1 MCLYFNYFV
10 PLALS
15 MKKISK
21 ISVLLLVAF
30 ALVSVQLI
38 VNNFIATSTGSEIR
52 LNWRVDSELEL
63 QNFELS
69 RKSPSDQA
77 YFKIATITP
86 NGTGEYQYIDAL
98 NGKQLSMS
106 ATNGYSYKLVART
119 SNNAY
124 TYYASTGGATAVQ
137 RSWGS
142 IKSMFK

>member
-1 MCLYFNYFV
+1 
-10 PLALS
+10 

-77 YFKIATITP
+77 YFK
-86 NGTGEYQYIDAL
+86 
-98 NGKQLSMS
+98 LSLIHIS
-106 ATNGYSYKLVART
+106 EPTRPY
-119 SNNAY
+119 
-124 TYYASTGGATAVQ
+124 
-137 RSWGS
+137 
-142 IKSMFK
+142 